1 LEFKTGH
8 GIDGNMFAKLL
19 FKNGMLT
26 KATHEMTVRFTPAL
40 VVTEDEIDKALEII
54 RHSIKELEGMAHGI

>member
-1 LEFKTGH
+1 MEFKTGH
-8 GIDGNMFAKLL
+8 GVDGNQFAKIL

-40 VVTEDEIDKALEII
+40 VVTNDEIDKALDII
-54 RHSIKELEGMAHGI
+54 RHSLVDFEKTAHGI

>member
-8 GIDGNMFAKLL
+8 GIDGNMFAKEL
-19 FKNGMLT
+19 FKNGLLT

-40 VVTEDEIDKALEII
+40 VVTKEECDKALDII
-54 RHSIKELEGMAHGI
+54 RHSLVDFEKKAHGI